1 MLPLDPLHEVAL
13 AASLWFLIHP
23 LIAGSALREKLV
35 ARWGERGFQGF
46 FSVLSLASL
55 AWLCVAYSRAPCAPL
70 WQAPAVAYWLP
81 IAVVPAAFVLAV
93 GAYTV
98 PNPTSAGQEAAL
110 SREEPARG
118 VLRITRHPFL
128 VGVALWS
135 AAHFLVNGNV
145 ASAWFFGSL
154 FLTAVRGTVDID
166 RKRARRAPEVFAS
179 YRARTSIVP
188 FAAIATGRNQLVWR
202 ELRLPLA
209 LGVVLTAIVLA
220 FHRTWFLV
228 SPVPGLY

>member
-1 MLPLDPLHEVAL
+1 MLPLDPLQEVAL

-23 LIAGSALREKLV
+23 LIAGSALRGVLV
-35 ARWGERGFQGF
+35 ARLGERGYQAF
-46 FSVLSLASL
+46 FAVLSLASL
-55 AWLCVAYSRAPCAPL
+55 SYLCAAYSRAPCAPL
-70 WQAPAVAYWLP
+70 WQTPGFAYWLP
-81 IAVVPAAFVLAV
+81 IAVVPPAFVLAA

-154 FLTAVRGTVDID
+154 FATAVRGMVDID
-166 RKRARRAPEVFAS
+166 RKRARRSPEAFAS

-188 FAAIATGRNQLVWR
+188 FAAIASRRNRLVLR
-202 ELRLPLA
+202 ELWLPLA
-209 LGVVLTAIVLA
+209 LGAVLTGIVLA

-228 SPVPGLY
+228 SPVPQGF